1 MESQIT
7 TNFWGQDSDKAF
19 RYLYDKYAST
29 LRYFSAKYV
38 DDDATIEDVVQDAFL
53 NLWEKRNE
61 FKTESTIKAYLY
73 KIVRSFSVDTIR
85 RRNIANR
92 YAEKIVLEKEDQE
105 FFLENIVESE
115 VFQMI
120 QTVFD
125 ELSPSCREVYQLSLH
140 GKSHEEISQLLDISI
155 NTVKKHKNNA
165 NHYMRER
172 LKHVLSIFLCIFKI
186 SYYQGNYISFT
197 LSSFFT
203 PRPLFFTRSHRRPK
217 L

>member
-120 QTVFD
+120 QTVFN

-165 NHYMRER
+165 NHYMKER
-172 LKHVLSIFLCIFKI
+172 LKYLLQIILTSGFSI
-186 SYYQGNYISFT
+186 
-197 LSSFFT
+197 
-203 PRPLFFTRSHRRPK
+203 
-217 L
+217 

>member
-172 LKHVLSIFLCIFKI
+172 LKYLLTVLTWL
-186 SYYQGNYISFT
+186 
-197 LSSFFT
+197 
-203 PRPLFFTRSHRRPK
+203 
-217 L
+217 

>member
-120 QTVFD
+120 QTVFN

-140 GKSHEEISQLLDISI
+140 GRSHEEISQLLDISI

-172 LKHVLSIFLCIFKI
+172 LKHVLSILL
-186 SYYQGNYISFT
+186 YI
-197 LSSFFT
+197 
-203 PRPLFFTRSHRRPK
+203 
-217 L
+217 

>member
-1 MESQIT
+1 M
-7 TNFWGQDSDKAF
+7 
-19 RYLYDKYAST
+19 
-29 LRYFSAKYV
+29 RYFSAKYV

-120 QTVFD
+120 QTVFN

-172 LKHVLSIFLCIFKI
+172 LKHVLSILL
-186 SYYQGNYISFT
+186 YI
-197 LSSFFT
+197 
-203 PRPLFFTRSHRRPK
+203 
-217 L
+217 

>member
-38 DDDATIEDVVQDAFL
+38 DDDATVEDVVQDAFL

-120 QTVFD
+120 QTVFN

-172 LKHVLSIFLCIFKI
+172 LKHVLSILL
-186 SYYQGNYISFT
+186 YI
-197 LSSFFT
+197 
-203 PRPLFFTRSHRRPK
+203 
-217 L
+217 

>member
-120 QTVFD
+120 QTVFN

-140 GKSHEEISQLLDISI
+140 GKSHEEISQLLNISI

-172 LKHVLSIFLCIFKI
+172 LKHVLSILL
-186 SYYQGNYISFT
+186 YI
-197 LSSFFT
+197 
-203 PRPLFFTRSHRRPK
+203 
-217 L
+217 

>member
-1 MESQIT
+1 MESLT

-120 QTVFD
+120 QTVFN

-172 LKHVLSIFLCIFKI
+172 LKHVLSFLF
-186 SYYQGNYISFT
+186 YI
-197 LSSFFT
+197 
-203 PRPLFFTRSHRRPK
+203 
-217 L
+217 

>member
-1 MESQIT
+1 MI
-7 TNFWGQDSDKAF
+7 
-19 RYLYDKYAST
+19 
-29 LRYFSAKYV
+29 
-38 DDDATIEDVVQDAFL
+38 ATIEDVVQDAFL

-120 QTVFD
+120 QTVFN

-172 LKHVLSIFLCIFKI
+172 LKHVLSILL
-186 SYYQGNYISFT
+186 YI
-197 LSSFFT
+197 
-203 PRPLFFTRSHRRPK
+203 
-217 L
+217 

>member
-1 MESQIT
+1 MERQLT
-7 TNFWGQDSDKAF
+7 TDYFWDQDNNQAF
-19 RYLYDKYAST
+19 RYLYNKYAAT
-29 LRYFSAKYV
+29 LRYFAAKYV
-38 DDDATIEDVVQDAFL
+38 DDDDTIEDVIQDAFL

-61 FKTESTIKAYLY
+61 FKTENTIKAYLY

-92 YAEKIVLEKEDQE
+92 YAEKMILEKDDQE

-120 QTVFD
+120 QVVFN
-125 ELSPSCREVYQLSLH
+125 ELSPACREVYQLSLH
-140 GKSHEEISQLLDISI
+140 GKSHEEISQLLNISV

-172 LKHVLSIFLCIFKI
+172 LKHVLSFLV
-186 SYYQGNYISFT
+186 YI
-197 LSSFFT
+197 
-203 PRPLFFTRSHRRPK
+203 
-217 L
+217 

>member
-140 GKSHEEISQLLDISI
+140 GKSHEEISQLLDISV

-172 LKHVLSIFLCIFKI
+172 LKHVLSLL
-186 SYYQGNYISFT
+186 
-197 LSSFFT
+197 LSLS
-203 PRPLFFTRSHRRPK
+203 
-217 L
+217 

>member
-19 RYLYDKYAST
+19 RYLYDKYAAT

-38 DDDATIEDVVQDAFL
+38 DDDATIEDIVQDAFL

-120 QTVFD
+120 QTVFN
-125 ELSPSCREVYQLSLH
+125 ELPPSCREVYELSLH

-172 LKHVLSIFLCIFKI
+172 LKHILC
-186 SYYQGNYISFT
+186 
-197 LSSFFT
+197 L
-203 PRPLFFTRSHRRPK
+203 LF
-217 L
+217 

>member
-85 RRNIANR
+85 RRNIGNR

-120 QTVFD
+120 QTVFN

-172 LKHVLSIFLCIFKI
+172 LKHVLSILL
-186 SYYQGNYISFT
+186 YI
-197 LSSFFT
+197 
-203 PRPLFFTRSHRRPK
+203 
-217 L
+217 

>member
-120 QTVFD
+120 QTVFN
-125 ELSPSCREVYQLSLH
+125 ELSPASREVYQLSLH
-140 GKSHEEISQLLDISI
+140 GKSHEEISQLLDISV

-172 LKHVLSIFLCIFKI
+172 LKHVLSFLL
-186 SYYQGNYISFT
+186 YI
-197 LSSFFT
+197 
-203 PRPLFFTRSHRRPK
+203 
-217 L
+217 

>member
-120 QTVFD
+120 QTVFN

-172 LKHVLSIFLCIFKI
+172 LKHVLSFLM
-186 SYYQGNYISFT
+186 YI
-197 LSSFFT
+197 
-203 PRPLFFTRSHRRPK
+203 
-217 L
+217 

>member
-125 ELSPSCREVYQLSLH
+125 ELTPSCREVYQLSLH

-172 LKHVLSIFLCIFKI
+172 LKYLLTVLTWL
-186 SYYQGNYISFT
+186 
-197 LSSFFT
+197 
-203 PRPLFFTRSHRRPK
+203 
-217 L
+217 

>member
-172 LKHVLSIFLCIFKI
+172 LKNVLSIF
-186 SYYQGNYISFT
+186 
-197 LSSFFT
+197 
-203 PRPLFFTRSHRRPK
+203 
-217 L
+217 

>member
-120 QTVFD
+120 HTVFN

-172 LKHVLSIFLCIFKI
+172 LKHVLSILL
-186 SYYQGNYISFT
+186 YI
-197 LSSFFT
+197 
-203 PRPLFFTRSHRRPK
+203 
-217 L
+217 

>member
-120 QTVFD
+120 QTVFN

-172 LKHVLSIFLCIFKI
+172 LKHVLSFLFYIWNYIYWEK
-186 SYYQGNYISFT
+186 QGNNIN
-197 LSSFFT
+197 
-203 PRPLFFTRSHRRPK
+203 
-217 L
+217 

>member
-29 LRYFSAKYV
+29 LLYFSAKYV

-172 LKHVLSIFLCIFKI
+172 LKHVLSIFLCI
-186 SYYQGNYISFT
+186 
-197 LSSFFT
+197 
-203 PRPLFFTRSHRRPK
+203 
-217 L
+217 

>member
-1 MESQIT
+1 M
-7 TNFWGQDSDKAF
+7 
-19 RYLYDKYAST
+19 
-29 LRYFSAKYV
+29 RYFSAKYV

-120 QTVFD
+120 QTVFN
-125 ELSPSCREVYQLSLH
+125 ELSPAWREVYQLSLH
-140 GKSHEEISQLLDISI
+140 GKSHEEISQLLDISV

-172 LKHVLSIFLCIFKI
+172 LKHVLSFLL
-186 SYYQGNYISFT
+186 YI
-197 LSSFFT
+197 
-203 PRPLFFTRSHRRPK
+203 
-217 L
+217 

>member
-1 MESQIT
+1 MECQLT

-120 QTVFD
+120 QTVFN

-172 LKHVLSIFLCIFKI
+172 LKHVLSILL
-186 SYYQGNYISFT
+186 YI
-197 LSSFFT
+197 
-203 PRPLFFTRSHRRPK
+203 
-217 L
+217 